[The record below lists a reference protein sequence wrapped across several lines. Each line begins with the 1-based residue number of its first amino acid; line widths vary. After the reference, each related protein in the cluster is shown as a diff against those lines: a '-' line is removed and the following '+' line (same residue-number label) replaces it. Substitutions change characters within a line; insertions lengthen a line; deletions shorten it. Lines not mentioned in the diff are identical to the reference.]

1 MFDAISNNPFRI
13 LGVWSNARQADIVK
27 NQSRMKAYLNVG
39 KVVEFPA
46 DMVSLLPKI
55 DRSLD
60 IVQGAQAAINLPAD
74 KIRHALFWF
83 CNAFPI
89 DETGLNNL
97 ASGDS
102 AKAQSIFSM
111 KESFSSLVNR
121 AVLSLILS
129 DEVSA
134 VSAYAALLHNYTY
147 REQFIAAICGDTFQI
162 SEEDLSH
169 VLLDEL
175 ARGIGANKLLGM
187 VSDSADKEYVTE
199 KAVDGPLTKIN
210 NEIAKAKGVPA
221 SDANASL
228 RAGKAL
234 ISNTRSALATLRSL
248 VGASDIRFQSAS
260 DNLAKQILQCGIN
273 YFNNSDDENDI
284 DNALEIQKYALS
296 IAVGNM
302 TKERCQK
309 NVDILLDKKQRS
321 AYESDLAAIA
331 TELKSFQASTPSIA
345 RSRSLVNTCKPH
357 LAVIKQHLGAYDD
370 FYLKISSAVANNALG
385 MLIDVVNRAQNSA
398 VIAMNIANGTLST
411 TLDSAVNA
419 MAIIGQLDMTSQE
432 RSHFNTNNSTLNSL
446 RSQLNTAMSQRRSS
460 YSSSSSS
467 GCYIATMVYGDYDE
481 PQVMVLRDFRDNVL
495 RNSALGRLFIRF
507 YYRFSPTWVEHLKD
521 KKHIN
526 SFIRV
531 ILDKF
536 ISIYKHEKN

>member
-1 MFDAISNNPFRI
+1 M
-13 LGVWSNARQADIVK
+13 
-27 NQSRMKAYLNVG
+27 
-39 KVVEFPA
+39 
-46 DMVSLLPKI
+46 
-55 DRSLD
+55 
-60 IVQGAQAAINLPAD
+60 
-74 KIRHALFWF
+74 
-83 CNAFPI
+83 
-89 DETGLNNL
+89 
-97 ASGDS
+97 
-102 AKAQSIFSM
+102 
-111 KESFSSLVNR
+111 
-121 AVLSLILS
+121 
-129 DEVSA
+129 
-134 VSAYAALLHNYTY
+134 
-147 REQFIAAICGDTFQI
+147 
-162 SEEDLSH
+162 
-169 VLLDEL
+169 
-175 ARGIGANKLLGM
+175 
-187 VSDSADKEYVTE
+187 
-199 KAVDGPLTKIN
+199 
-210 NEIAKAKGVPA
+210 
-221 SDANASL
+221 
-228 RAGKAL
+228 
-234 ISNTRSALATLRSL
+234 
-248 VGASDIRFQSAS
+248 
-260 DNLAKQILQCGIN
+260 QCGIN

-345 RSRSLVNTCKPH
+345 RARSLVNTCKPH